1 MGHRAEKQ
9 RRQRAAII
17 ENTIA
22 LIRESGSGRVR
33 VSDIAAR
40 SGISDATFFNYF
52 ASKDAVL
59 REWADG
65 VVDAAFA
72 EAAVRQA
79 EGMALRRAVRWLA
92 DRLATRAR
100 EEGDLLGSGLRL
112 ARVVPAWDEPGPARG
127 RPRRQDAARQLVEQA
142 RDRGEVRGDVPAAEL
157 GAALRAVVVSAMAQ
171 GLSREAGHAAEAP
184 ALAARLR
191 GATDVLLD
199 GMRKRNERVRA
210 PLPRA
215 PARDRTTPRPGAPP
229 PTAPD

>member
-1 MGHRAEKQ
+1 MGHRVEKQ
-9 RRQRAAII
+9 RQQRAAII
-17 ENTIA
+17 ANTLA
-22 LIRESGSGRVR
+22 LIRESGAARIR
-33 VSDIAAR
+33 ISDIAAC

-72 EAAVRQA
+72 EAAERQA

-92 DRLATRAR
+92 DRLAARAR
-100 EEGDLLGSGLRL
+100 EEGELLGAGLRL

-127 RPRRQDAARQLVEQA
+127 RPRTQDAARQLIEQA

-157 GAALRAVVVSAMAQ
+157 GAALRAVVVSALVQ
-171 GLSREAGHAAEAP
+171 GLSRKPGHAAGAP
-184 ALAARLR
+184 ALAA
-191 GATDVLLD
+191 GARRAADVLLD

-210 PLPRA
+210 PLPAA
-215 PARDRTTPRPGAPP
+215 PERGRSTSRPGAST